1 MITTSFTEENYLK
14 AIFHL
19 SPQEAEAVSTN
30 AIAEALQTKAASVTD
45 MLKKLADKNLINYVK
60 YQGVTLT
67 DIGQQA
73 AINIIRKHRLWEV
86 FLVDKLNFKWDEVHE
101 LAEDLEH
108 INSTKLIDSLE
119 VFLGFPK
126 VDPHGDPIPDKNGV
140 LKEPAL
146 VPVSKMNINQTGII
160 SGVKE
165 HSTLFLNYLEK
176 AGLVLGKQVKVQ
188 DLIEFDGSVIIALDK
203 QLLTISRDVAKNILI
218 AV

>member
-1 MITTSFTEENYLK
+1 MLNTSFTEENYLK

-19 SPQEAEAVSTN
+19 SPQEAVNTN

-45 MLKKLADKNLINYVK
+45 MLKKLADKNLLNYIK

-67 DIGQQA
+67 DSGRQA

-86 FLVDKLNFKWDEVHE
+86 FLVDKLNFKWDEVHA

-108 INSTKLIDSLE
+108 INSTKLINSLE
-119 VFLGFPK
+119 EFLGFPK

-140 LKEPAL
+140 LKDPAL
-146 VPVSKMNINQTGII
+146 VPVSKMIIHQQGII
-160 SGVKE
+160 SGVRA
-165 HSTLFLNYLEK
+165 HTSVFLNYLEK
-176 AGLVLGKQVKVQ
+176 TGLVLGKQIKVQ
-188 DLIEFDGSVIIALDK
+188 EVIEFDGSVVISLQNNPI
-203 QLLTISRDVAKNILI
+203 TISREVAKNILI